1 MEKIIHLKTI
11 NPTELFGVGDS
22 NLKLIESVIPAKI
35 IIRDD
40 KIKINGDDV
49 DVAIVHEILLEMM
62 ETLNDKGSISIR
74 DIKNLI
80 TLIKSDKN
88 DLKNINGFKQDIIIH
103 YGKKGGIF
111 PKTKGQE
118 DYLRL
123 IQDND
128 IVFSIGPAGT
138 GKTFLAVAFAIA
150 ALENNEV
157 DRIILCRP
165 AVEAGE
171 SLGFLPGDL
180 KDKVDPYLAPLYDSL
195 RLMISDSQM
204 KQYIEQKKI
213 EVVPLAYMRGR
224 TLDNSYMILDE
235 AQNTTPIQMKMFLTR
250 LGIGSRAI
258 VTGDVTQIDLK
269 KDAYS
274 GLVQAE
280 KILNNVEG
288 IGFVYLKITDIVR
301 HQLVMK
307 IINAYEIKN

>member
-204 KQYIEQKKI
+204 KQYIEQKK
-213 EVVPLAYMRGR
+213 LK
-224 TLDNSYMILDE
+224 L
-235 AQNTTPIQMKMFLTR
+235 FL
-250 LGIGSRAI
+250 
-258 VTGDVTQIDLK
+258 
-269 KDAYS
+269 
-274 GLVQAE
+274 
-280 KILNNVEG
+280 
-288 IGFVYLKITDIVR
+288 
-301 HQLVMK
+301 
-307 IINAYEIKN
+307 